1 MNMNGFTGT
10 GALIRLILRRD
21 RFLLLACVVL
31 PALLAV
37 TEAAT
42 FNHLYPTAALRQV
55 IASEFASSPA
65 EVALLGPIYAPTIG
79 GLTAWRWSMFNA
91 LLVGLGSLLFVIRHT
106 RTEEEAGQFELLGST
121 VVGHNAALSASMIVT
136 LSADLVIGALVTC
149 GLIGVGLPITGS
161 VALGLSA
168 AAIGWTFAA
177 VAGVAAQLTES
188 AGAAKGIAIVVL
200 GLSYLLRAIGDMN
213 EHGGMYW
220 LSRLSPIGWMSL
232 IRPFADERW
241 WIFVLFISLVI
252 VLTAAAFAIS
262 SRRDMGAGILRPR
275 PGPAVASPRLRS
287 PLALA
292 WRLHRGTLLAWTAG
306 FAVYGA
312 MSGGFAKTA
321 SDQLAGNLQLKNLL
335 AQMGGSSRLSDGF
348 LTLFLTLFCQVAAI
362 YAIMATLQMQ
372 SEETEGRLDPVLA
385 TPVSRLR
392 WATSYVLLAAVGTAI
407 VLAAFSLPAGL
418 TYGLSIGNV
427 VYELPRVLAAAMA
440 YLPAIWV
447 MAGIA
452 VALYGLMPRF
462 TFVSWGAL
470 LGIILIELL
479 GKILQV
485 NQSILNISPFTH
497 VPKVLVGEVSVM
509 PLIWLAVAAFALTV
523 IGLIGLRRRSI
534 G

>member
-1 MNMNGFTGT
+1 MKMNGFTGT

-21 RFLLLACVVL
+21 WLLLLICVVL
-31 PALLAV
+31 PALFAIV
-37 TEAAT
+37 TAAG
-42 FNHLYPTAALRQV
+42 FAQIFPTAELRQV
-55 IASEFASSPA
+55 FASEVASSPA
-65 EVALLGPIYAPTIG
+65 EVALLGPVYASTIG
-79 GLTAWRWSMFNA
+79 GLTAWRWSMFDA
-91 LLVGLGSLLFVIRHT
+91 LLVGLGSLLFVVRHT
-106 RTEEEAGQFELLGST
+106 RTEEGAGRFELLGST
-121 VVGHNAALSASMIVT
+121 VVGRNAALSASVIVT
-136 LSADLVIGALVTC
+136 LGANLVVGALVAC

-188 AGAAKGIAIVVL
+188 AGAARGIAVVVL
-200 GLSYLLRAIGDMN
+200 GLFYLLRAVGDMD
-213 EHGGMYW
+213 EHGMSW
-220 LSRLSPIGWMSL
+220 MSWLSPIGWMRL
-232 IRPFADERW
+232 VRPFADERW
-241 WIFVLFISLVI
+241 WIFVLFVSLVI
-252 VLTAAAFAIS
+252 VLTAAAFVLS
-262 SRRDMGAGILRPR
+262 SRRDMDAGILRPR
-275 PGPAVASPRLRS
+275 PGPAAASPRLRS

-306 FAVYGA
+306 FAVYGV
-312 MSGGFAKTA
+312 MSGGFAKTV
-321 SDQLAGNLQLKNLL
+321 SDQLAGNLQYKNIL
-335 AQMGGSSRLSDGF
+335 AQMGGSSRLSDNF
-348 LTLFLTLFCQVAAI
+348 LTLFLTLFCQIAAI
-362 YAIMATLQMQ
+362 YAIMTTLQMQ
-372 SEETEGRLDPVLA
+372 SEETEARLDPVLA
-385 TPVSRLR
+385 TSVSRLR

-427 VYELPRVLAAAMA
+427 VYELPRILAAAMA

-470 LGIILIELL
+470 LGVILIEFL

-497 VPKVLVGEVSVM
+497 VPNVLVGEVSVM
-509 PLIWLAVAAFALTV
+509 PLIWLTVVAFAFTV
-523 IGLIGLRRRSI
+523 IGLIGFRRRSI